1 MLKEAEA
8 GAKIGDLWIIKS
20 IIVSFSPIL
29 DLKVAHTGFEPV
41 ISALRGQRPRPLDE
55 CAMRKL
61 AGDPGFEPGQAD
73 SESAV
78 LPLDESPAASKEAKA
93 IISEKSVMP
102 QPQSGHGIQTKAVGV
117 TTRVRDY
124 GS

>member
-1 MLKEAEA
+1 M
-8 GAKIGDLWIIKS
+8 
-20 IIVSFSPIL
+20 
-29 DLKVAHTGFEPV
+29 

-55 CAMRKL
+55 CAMMNL

-78 LPLDESPAASKEAKA
+78 LPLDESPAASKEATV

-102 QPQSGHGIQTKAVGV
+102 QPQSGYGIYNSTDGKANLGC
-117 TTRVRDY
+117 
-124 GS
+124 GP